1 MKKGIKLFA
10 NLLLATAIATTIPLT
25 LTNCFK
31 KKEISYMFNFT
42 FNSDQNNNNHTIEAI
57 EDYLNEHAIT
67 PSFNSFSVD
76 ANYIDTN
83 GHEISIQKN
92 GSPLISN
99 VYNVS
104 DIVTQDGTTGNIYDF
119 NGSSEIRSDGK
130 EYEYDEASHAIVEV
144 IETIDTNKWNP
155 YNYDVESSYLEAKS
169 NDAKDLLFNESFLQL
184 YINSLVNTYKNDVIQ
199 EKVIFSSEY
208 NAEEKILNSMY
219 IGFTN
224 ADNTLMLK
232 NVINIKTSNTR
243 LSAITEY
250 LKVIYSPDEITFE
263 REIWLNDS
271 LFIKIHKH
279 PILKQNDTWSVQW
292 QKNNSSYFVENGDF
306 GFELAYTDWDNVKAL
321 FVPTIPALQS

>member
-144 IETIDTNKWNP
+144 IETIDTNK
-155 YNYDVESSYLEAKS
+155 
-169 NDAKDLLFNESFLQL
+169 
-184 YINSLVNTYKNDVIQ
+184 
-199 EKVIFSSEY
+199 
-208 NAEEKILNSMY
+208 
-219 IGFTN
+219 
-224 ADNTLMLK
+224 
-232 NVINIKTSNTR
+232 
-243 LSAITEY
+243 
-250 LKVIYSPDEITFE
+250 
-263 REIWLNDS
+263 
-271 LFIKIHKH
+271 
-279 PILKQNDTWSVQW
+279 
-292 QKNNSSYFVENGDF
+292 
-306 GFELAYTDWDNVKAL
+306 
-321 FVPTIPALQS
+321 